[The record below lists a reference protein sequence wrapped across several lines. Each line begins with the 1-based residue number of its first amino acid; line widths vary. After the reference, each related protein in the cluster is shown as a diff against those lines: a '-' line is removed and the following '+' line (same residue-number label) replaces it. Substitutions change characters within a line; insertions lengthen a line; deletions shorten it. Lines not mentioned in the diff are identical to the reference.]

1 MAVCMNLSIIHVL
14 LLIIVNIININ
25 FDAIKKLIQNN
36 FSVKK
41 KEKSNLFL
49 WYKAEFWVAITL
61 VFSVTWSFRN
71 HSNTLIWYSRS
82 FIFMLSVLKRVVLLN
97 VFV

>member
-1 MAVCMNLSIIHVL
+1 MAVCMNLSIIHFL

-41 KEKSNLFL
+41 
-49 WYKAEFWVAITL
+49 IT
-61 VFSVTWSFRN
+61 
-71 HSNTLIWYSRS
+71 
-82 FIFMLSVLKRVVLLN
+82 KLN
-97 VFV
+97 FE